1 MLVGADRQASH
12 CSSQEIMMIKS
23 RPGAKEPGVESQP
36 SSYSM
41 TLGNLLARSACFLN
55 FNTRLENHYVSEWW
69 F

>member
-1 MLVGADRQASH
+1 
-12 CSSQEIMMIKS
+12 MIKS